1 MRKLLEMSIMV
12 CFIMASMVSCRFGAT
27 DRVEDTDAEKV
38 VIRVMLDWVPNT
50 NHIGLYVAK
59 ALGYFEEA
67 GVHVEIMQPPE
78 DGGLD
83 FLMTDKVDILVGYE
97 STLFLSRD
105 RGLDIIAVAA
115 ILQENDSVLVALPE
129 SNIRSPRDFVGKRYL
144 SYGGSNDINVVRT
157 LMEIDGVK
165 NPEVIV
171 ATTGSMA
178 DLQALMRGEGDYVW
192 LFRGWDVLAAELQGI
207 ELNEILIRDV
217 APALNYYTPMYLTTD
232 RAMGKRVSDMQLF
245 FEVLTR
251 GYIYAVENPDKAS
264 ELFLQEVPGMNAE
277 LVRAS
282 TRHLADLFVTSEG
295 YFGRMNAEV
304 FERYLQ
310 WAISQNLLP
319 NQGKNI
325 QVNELFSNALLSREV
340 AE

>member
-1 MRKLLEMSIMV
+1 MRKLLQVGVMV
-12 CFIMASMVSCRFGAT
+12 SFVVIGMVSCQF
-27 DRVEDTDAEKV
+27 DKSDQNVDMEAEKIV
-38 VIRVMLDWVPNT
+38 VRVMLDWVPNT

-59 ALGYFEEA
+59 ALGYFQEA
-67 GVHVEIMQPPE
+67 GVHVEIIQPPE

-83 FLMTDKVDILVGYE
+83 FLMTDKVDVLVGYE

-105 RGLDIIAVAA
+105 RGLDILAVAA

-129 SNIRSPRDFVGKRYL
+129 SNIQSPRDFVGKRYL
-144 SYGGSNDINVVRT
+144 SYGGSNDVNMVRT
-157 LMEIDGVK
+157 LMEIDGVE

-171 ATTGSMA
+171 STTGSMA

-217 APALNYYTPMYLTTD
+217 APALNYYTPMFLTTE
-232 RAMGKRVSDMQLF
+232 RVMQKRVNDMKVF
-245 FEVLTR
+245 FEALAR
-251 GYIYAVENPDKAS
+251 GYLYAVENPDHAS

-282 TRHLADLFVTSEG
+282 TRHLADLFVTEDG
-295 YFGRMNAEV
+295 YFGRMKAEV
-304 FERYLQ
+304 FDRYFQ
-310 WAISQNLLP
+310 WAVSQDLLP

-325 QVNELFSNALLSREV
+325 QINELFSNALLS
-340 AE
+340 